1 MLIRKHLGSGEL
13 AYHYCYVPPGR
24 PVTLTTLVRF
34 ACLRWP
40 VEETFECGKDHFGL
54 DHCQVRLYTAVL
66 RHIVLTM
73 AALAVCAVTAAAEKS
88 RGPQPVLPDHSDQ
101 QPPKTSG

>member
-1 MLIRKHLGSGEL
+1 MHTAGSLRRL
-13 AYHYCYVPPGR
+13 AGKPRSSVEPIETRSEKRGAAHHYCYVPPGR
-24 PVTLTTLVRF
+24 PVTLTTLVRV

-40 VEETFECGKDHFGL
+40 VEETFEFGKDHFGL

-73 AALAVCAVTAAAEKS
+73 AALAVCAVTAAAEKA
-88 RGPQPVLPDHSDQ
+88 R
-101 QPPKTSG
+101 